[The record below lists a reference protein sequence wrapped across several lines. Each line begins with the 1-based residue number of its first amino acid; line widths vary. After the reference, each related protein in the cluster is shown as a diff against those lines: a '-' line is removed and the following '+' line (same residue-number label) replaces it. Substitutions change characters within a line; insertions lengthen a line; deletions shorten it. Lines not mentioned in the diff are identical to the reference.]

1 MVYINGCPFVLREE
15 VGLVNVPKAE
25 QEGTGLCARGFMT
38 IACVCATSVYRPGGC
53 QVRPLKNMMEYA
65 GIEAARIEAMEER
78 LKKDVVAE
86 VRRLWHLSRGDGRGR
101 PAV

>member
-15 VGLVNVPKAE
+15 VGLVMPPKPR
-25 QEGTGLCARGFMT
+25 RGDQDD
-38 IACVCATSVYRPGGC
+38 CVHEDGC
-53 QVRPLKNMMEYA
+53 PCTWCDLFTPIGRQVRPLKNMMEYA

-86 VRRLWHLSRGDGRGR
+86 VRQLRH
-101 PAV
+101 